1 MALVEERGTK
11 MASRVSIKE
20 AAELLGSN
28 AEGEIKRKQITL
40 RIPGAVYEALKKEAE
55 TIGISVNELILLKIN
70 PLQVDFEDHGT

>member
-28 AEGEIKRKQITL
+28 AEGKIKRKQITL